1 MHILILLNSRFPTH
15 KAYGLQ
21 VLAMARGF
29 AESGASVTVAYPR
42 RSAEEPP
49 QVEGVRFFPYG
60 PLLSLVRPWLFPLF
74 RLLGLVGL
82 RRLLEEL
89 KPDACLVN
97 DPVQAAFLPRSWRL
111 LWDVHDL
118 PDPGRWTRRWLV
130 RRILRRAQ
138 GIVSTSQRKLDRLKT
153 LGVPLPPSIVLPNPV
168 TFDPQVYQSIT
179 REQARGRC
187 MIGEGPAI
195 VYAGQL
201 YDWKGVDTLIHAAA
215 FIPATSR
222 IHIVGG
228 MGEDL
233 ERCKRI
239 AEALPVGAAP
249 VIFHGQRPAEDIP
262 SWLRAADVVV
272 IPNSGQHR
280 LSVEDTNPLKAIE
293 AMAAQASI
301 VASDLPALRD
311 ALLGYGAVRFFR
323 PDEPEALALEVKQL
337 LGHPPTQAPHDLLT
351 AKARAERIQDF
362 VIASTQAG
370 L

>member
-1 MHILILLNSRFPTH
+1 MHVLILLNSRFPTH

-29 AESGASVTVAYPR
+29 VESGASVTVAYPR
-42 RSAEEPP
+42 RSTDVPP
-49 QVEGVRFFPYG
+49 TVDGVRFFPFG
-60 PLLSLVRPWLFPLF
+60 PLAPLLHPRLFPFYRLLSLLSLPRVLDALRPD
-74 RLLGLVGL
+74 V
-82 RRLLEEL
+82 
-89 KPDACLVN
+89 CLVN
-97 DPVQAAFLPRSWRL
+97 DPVQAAFLPRPWRL

-138 GIVSTSQRKLDRLKT
+138 GIISTSQRKLDRLQA
-153 LGVPLPPSIVLPNPV
+153 LGMPLPPSIVLPNPV
-168 TFDPQVYQSIT
+168 TFDPHVYQSIT

-187 MIGEGPAI
+187 MMGEGPAI

-201 YDWKGVDTLIHAAA
+201 YDWKGVDTLVQAAA
-215 FIPATSR
+215 FLPPQSH

-228 MGEDL
+228 MGDDL
-233 ERCKRI
+233 ERCQRL
-239 AEALPVGAAP
+239 AEALPAGSAE

-262 SWLRAADVVV
+262 HWLRAAEVVV
-272 IPNSGQHR
+272 IPNSGKYR

-311 ALLGYGAVRFFR
+311 ALSGYGAVRFFR
-323 PDEPEALALEVKQL
+323 PDDPEALALEVKQL
-337 LGHPPTQAPHDLLT
+337 LEHPFVQVQHDLLT
-351 AKARAERIQDF
+351 AKGRAERIQDF
-362 VIASTQAG
+362 VIASPQGG